1 MRWFHTCI
9 HFFHDDD
16 DDDDDKDPSERERQ
30 QERAFK
36 RKSLYIRGYNNNN
49 NQFSIFE
56 SPIIHSVCPPN
67 FARYCLQMLLGGLHI
82 PYAHLIIFTCI
93 LRNINIKLL
102 LLPRACENNN
112 LRKIWGRG
120 GEQTECIMMGNSKKE
135 NIYSRVFPLR
145 LSTAT
150 LKKLKKTQFFL
161 MKKKKQEL
169 CTCIIFFDTV

>member
-9 HFFHDDD
+9 HFFRDDD
-16 DDDDDKDPSERERQ
+16 DDDDDKDPGERERQ

-49 NQFSIFE
+49 NQLSIFE
-56 SPIIHSVCPPN
+56 SPIIHSVCAPH

-102 LLPRACENNN
+102 LL
-112 LRKIWGRG
+112 LLLLLL
-120 GEQTECIMMGNSKKE
+120 
-135 NIYSRVFPLR
+135 PLR
-145 LSTAT
+145 SSIDLISSSPNHAISKITPKGNVIREYT
-150 LKKLKKTQFFL
+150 
-161 MKKKKQEL
+161 E
-169 CTCIIFFDTV
+169 I

>member
-9 HFFHDDD
+9 HFFQDDD
-16 DDDDDKDPSERERQ
+16 DDDDDNDKDPSERERQ

-112 LRKIWGRG
+112 LRKIWGGGANRVYYG
-120 GEQTECIMMGNSKKE
+120 GEFGKREYIQ
-135 NIYSRVFPLR
+135 
-145 LSTAT
+145 
-150 LKKLKKTQFFL
+150 
-161 MKKKKQEL
+161 
-169 CTCIIFFDTV
+169 

>member
-9 HFFHDDD
+9 HFFRDDDD
-16 DDDDDKDPSERERQ
+16 DDDDDKDPGERERQ

-49 NQFSIFE
+49 NQLSIFE
-56 SPIIHSVCPPN
+56 SPIIHSVCAPH

-120 GEQTECIMMGNSKKE
+120 GKQSVLWGGIRKKR
-135 NIYSRVFPLR
+135 IY
-145 LSTAT
+145 
-150 LKKLKKTQFFL
+150 
-161 MKKKKQEL
+161 
-169 CTCIIFFDTV
+169 TVGCFHLDCQRQRWRT

>member
-9 HFFHDDD
+9 HFFRDDD
-16 DDDDDKDPSERERQ
+16 DDDDDDDDQVPSERERQ

-36 RKSLYIRGYNNNN
+36 RKSLYIRGYNSNN

-56 SPIIHSVCPPN
+56 SPTIHSVCPPN

-112 LRKIWGRG
+112 LRKIWGG
-120 GEQTECIMMGNSKKE
+120 GQTECIMGGNSEKE
-135 NIYSRVFPLR
+135 NIYSKVFPLR

-150 LKKLKKTQFFL
+150 LKNLKKNTIL
-161 MKKKKQEL
+161 SHEEKKARAL
-169 CTCIIFFDTV
+169 HVHHIF